1 MPRDVSELKDFLD
14 CVEHGHNQVT
24 RVVNRLLDVVLPF
37 KDLVQHQLTAVVL
50 QMREY
55 THHGVVYGICCPVAD
70 IQQIRFF
77 DCVNN
82 LLDESLFHSR
92 HLTEQAHFLGVR
104 IPHIGVRMGGRAVWN
119 DERTQ
124 VSWVCERTGI
134 YERVMRISKH

>member
-92 HLTEQAHFLGVR
+92 HLTEQAHLLGVCNPR
-104 IPHIGVRMGGRAVWN
+104 IVLRVGICAVWN
-119 DERTQ
+119 DERTWASQ
-124 VSWVCERTGI
+124 VNKGSGRYDCLLRPI
-134 YERVMRISKH
+134 KY